1 MITIFIIVLTLYNIY
16 SLFNLDKLT
25 MLDLITLFWSN
36 LALIIYLCK

>member
-16 SLFNLDKLT
+16 SLFNTDKLG

-36 LALIIYLCK
+36 LALIIYLFK